1 MANALAPASAT
12 PSKPAPSSGNLK
24 RVQDLAFSLERKLE
38 SAKGS
43 MTRMKENSGNA
54 MEGVVMTLEIQGANT
69 VASMAEGYWGEEK
82 MDLGSM
88 DMRTLLGVGLSAK
101 GIMDVMSG
109 ESGVHELALGNG
121 FLAAGL
127 GRMARNAGRKLR
139 ESYDKDKAPADASAS
154 ASNTGAAAPAPAI
167 DQQPPGE
174 GWSDYKRVAR
184 EIVVASDDDEPP
196 RRRRDRGGARRRER
210 GGERPAANNPWTSVS
225 MAG

>member
-12 PSKPAPSSGNLK
+12 PSKPAASSGNLK
-24 RVQDLAFSLERKLE
+24 RVQDLASSLERKLE

-43 MTRMKENSGNA
+43 VARMKENSGNA
-54 MEGVVMTLEIQGANT
+54 MEGVVMTLEIQGANA
-69 VASMAEGYWGEEK
+69 VGAMAEGYWGEEK
-82 MDLGSM
+82 MDLGSI
-88 DMRTLLGVGLSAK
+88 DMRTMLGVGLAAK
-101 GIMDVMSG
+101 GLMDVMSG

-127 GRMARNAGRKLR
+127 GRMSRNAGRKLR
-139 ESYDKDKAPADASAS
+139 ESYDKDKAPADAST
-154 ASNTGAAAPAPAI
+154 SNTGAAAPAPAL

-184 EIVVASDDDEPP
+184 EIVVASDEDEPP
-196 RRRRDRGGARRRER
+196 RRRRRERQGQRRRER